1 MFLSWIS
8 LLVLCLL
15 KNVSGQENVTKTEV
29 INFSTRTAETPKLAA
44 AAAAAAILFVYGVDS
59 RLNYLATAKSSRRTG
74 SNNIFN

>member
-29 INFSTRTAETPKLAA
+29 INVSTRTAETPKLAAAA

-59 RLNYLATAKSSRRTG
+59 RLNYLATA
-74 SNNIFN
+74 